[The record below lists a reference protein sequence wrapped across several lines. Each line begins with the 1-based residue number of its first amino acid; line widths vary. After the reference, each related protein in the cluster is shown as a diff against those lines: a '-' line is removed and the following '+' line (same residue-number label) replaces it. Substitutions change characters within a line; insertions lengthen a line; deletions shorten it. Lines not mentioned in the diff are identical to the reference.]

1 MAVGPGQDRRAPLF
15 LTSQFSKLASLDCLV
30 RHGADLQTTNEECC
44 GATCLSVA
52 AEQNNAVV
60 IRALA
65 AAGAPL
71 QQAMHDGA
79 TPLHLACFNASVE
92 ATKGV
97 AKAEA
102 NPHPPTHRTFTLT
115 LVPRSRPNPRP
126 TPLGLTSPSL
136 PP

>member
-15 LTSQFSKLASLDCLV
+15 LTSQFSKLASLECLV

-92 ATKGV
+92 ATKGGQG
-97 AKAEA
+97 
-102 NPHPPTHRTFTLT
+102 R
-115 LVPRSRPNPRP
+115 
-126 TPLGLTSPSL
+126 G
-136 PP
+136 